1 MDASSQPVSRAM
13 SPTNNRSSS
22 NLPNFGGSQP
32 VDQGVNNM
40 QKNFQN
46 MYKDLNQKF
55 STNGSSQMKVNSNG
69 TISLGAQDRMTLPR
83 IPNFNAGE
91 YLSKAI

>member
-1 MDASSQPVSRAM
+1 MAADSTRRSSSIIRMNAASQPVSRAV

-32 VDQGVNNM
+32 VNQGVNNM

-46 MYKDLNQKF
+46 MYKDLN
-55 STNGSSQMKVNSNG
+55 
-69 TISLGAQDRMTLPR
+69 
-83 IPNFNAGE
+83 
-91 YLSKAI
+91 